1 MIKGDTR
8 MYKHKNTKY
17 HKISVN
23 VIIVPERQDTALAV
37 ENCDKETK
45 AIRRIMIYKYL
56 KNTRHYRNHVT
67 VV

>member
-17 HKISVN
+17 HRISVN
-23 VIIVPERQDTALAV
+23 AIIVADIQDTALAV

-56 KNTRHYRNHVT
+56 KYNRTLS
-67 VV
+67 